1 MAAHLLPLLSL
12 VACMSTKAWRAPD
25 VPTTPTT
32 PALMVSG
39 LVETRQEAA
48 QNPGVATMV
57 AAAAGNLQ
65 MDEFGATVRG
75 KLAPWLAKQG
85 FTIAPDA
92 DRAKSLQKV
101 DWGEAA
107 NALSVLS
114 GVWVDPDGAAMR
126 VAGDTLFRGG
136 TLEKVAAKLD
146 TGASPEA
153 YLFTV
158 VTVTEDPE
166 WLFFRRPIVKLS
178 VIVADEKGREVLRAR
193 AYGRGKTTPL
203 VTDRT
208 NANLSIALDEAL
220 DHLAA
225 VPVMAL
231 D

>member
-1 MAAHLLPLLSL
+1 MAAPLLPLLSL
-12 VACMSTKAWRAPD
+12 VACMSTKAWRVAD
-25 VPTTPTT
+25 LPTEPTM

-39 LVETRQEAA
+39 LVETQQQAA
-48 QNPGVATMV
+48 ESPSVLNVV

-65 MDEFGATVRG
+65 VDEFGATVSG
-75 KLAPWLAKQG
+75 KLAPWLGKQG
-85 FTIAPDA
+85 FTIVEDA

-136 TLEKVAAKLD
+136 TLTKVATKLD

-158 VTVTEDPE
+158 VTVMEDPE

-193 AYGRGKTTPL
+193 AYGHGKTTPL

-220 DHLAA
+220 EHLAA